1 MIAPPRPMRRGSL
14 LDGAEQRLMML
25 VHPALVE
32 RPQLSN

>member
-1 MIAPPRPMRRGSL
+1 MIAPPRPMRRGSF
-14 LDGAEQRLMML
+14 DGAEQRLMML